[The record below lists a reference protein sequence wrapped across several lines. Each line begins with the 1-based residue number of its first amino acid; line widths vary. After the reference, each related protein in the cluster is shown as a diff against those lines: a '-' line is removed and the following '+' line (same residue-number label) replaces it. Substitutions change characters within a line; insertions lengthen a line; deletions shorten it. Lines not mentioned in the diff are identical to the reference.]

1 VVSFRLSSASPRP
14 AGDVVLVL
22 PFHSGGRP
30 GPGVVDAAGRL
41 GIDLVGTVGR
51 VVSFSGAVGEHVL
64 VAAGSSV
71 VVALGVGDS
80 PGSAEQVR
88 GAAMH
93 AARNLRGYPALST
106 TLAQLGP
113 DRAASVRACV
123 EGFLL
128 GSYRSPFV
136 GSGSAPAG
144 SEDPAGSV
152 LLLVGPSAR
161 SSELRQALERGS
173 VVGRAADWVRTLVET
188 PPGALTPDALAHAI
202 RARARTVGVSCVV
215 WSPRQL
221 EARGFGG
228 VLGVGRGSGNPPR
241 VVELSWASAGRQ
253 PLALTGKGIT
263 FDSGGIN
270 IKKDS
275 DEIAWMKSDM
285 AGAAAVAGA
294 VIAAAALGLDVP
306 VRAVL
311 PLAENMPGGH
321 AIRPGDVLRHPGG
334 RTTEVTDTD
343 CEGRLVLA
351 DAIAYLAR
359 SRPAGIIDVGTLTD
373 GGGVGHALWGA
384 MGTDPAL
391 MRALL
396 DAGQEAGEPGWELP
410 LVPSYLEL
418 MRSPVAD
425 VVNCSKQAPD
435 SAVLAGTYLRT
446 FAGDVPWVHV
456 DNGSTAYLER
466 AADGWPE
473 GATGSPM
480 RALLRLLERRC

>member
-1 VVSFRLSSASPRP
+1 
-14 AGDVVLVL
+14 
-22 PFHSGGRP
+22 
-30 GPGVVDAAGRL
+30 
-41 GIDLVGTVGR
+41 
-51 VVSFSGAVGEHVL
+51 
-64 VAAGSSV
+64 
-71 VVALGVGDS
+71 
-80 PGSAEQVR
+80 
-88 GAAMH
+88 M
-93 AARNLRGYPALST
+93 
-106 TLAQLGP
+106 
-113 DRAASVRACV
+113 
-123 EGFLL
+123 
-128 GSYRSPFV
+128 
-136 GSGSAPAG
+136 
-144 SEDPAGSV
+144 
-152 LLLVGPSAR
+152 
-161 SSELRQALERGS
+161 
-173 VVGRAADWVRTLVET
+173 
-188 PPGALTPDALAHAI
+188 
-202 RARARTVGVSCVV
+202 
-215 WSPRQL
+215 
-221 EARGFGG
+221 
-228 VLGVGRGSGNPPR
+228 
-241 VVELSWASAGRQ
+241 
-253 PLALTGKGIT
+253 
-263 FDSGGIN
+263 
-270 IKKDS
+270 
-275 DEIAWMKSDM
+275 
-285 AGAAAVAGA
+285 
-294 VIAAAALGLDVP
+294 
-306 VRAVL
+306 
-311 PLAENMPGGH
+311 
-321 AIRPGDVLRHPGG
+321 LRHPGG